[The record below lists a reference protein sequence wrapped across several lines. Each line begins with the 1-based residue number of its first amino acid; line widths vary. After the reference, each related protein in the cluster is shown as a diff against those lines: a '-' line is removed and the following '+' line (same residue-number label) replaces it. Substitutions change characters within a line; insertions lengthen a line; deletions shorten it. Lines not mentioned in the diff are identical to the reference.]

1 MAKATVKKKKK
12 ATVTVKKKKV
22 KAKKATVKRKTS
34 KPKAKAKSKKPK
46 KPQKNGKTNGQPG
59 RPTVEYTAKQKQK
72 IEECALMNCH
82 TSTIATL
89 TGIPETSLRR
99 DFGEVIRLKRA
110 EHKILLRKIQFSRA
124 KNDKSPAMA
133 MFLGKNVLEQDDKQG
148 GLVPIELPAI
158 HITVES
164 GKKK

>member
-1 MAKATVKKKKK
+1 MAKQTVKKKSNKKPTVVKKKKKK
-12 ATVTVKKKKV
+12 ATV
-22 KAKKATVKRKTS
+22 KRKSS
-34 KPKAKAKSKKPK
+34 KPKAKAKAK

-59 RPTVEYTAKQKQK
+59 RPTVVYTAQQKRK

-110 EHKILLRKIQFSRA
+110 EHKVLLRKIQFKRA
-124 KNDKSPAMA
+124 KDDKSPAMA

-148 GLVPIELPAI
+148 KLVMPELPPI
-158 HITVES
+158 HITIES